1 MFTVEQTA
9 YIKLLLYLYNNTINA
24 LDDIKFLTELYSY
37 HFSTTLKTT
46 SLMLFYKLYHDHF
59 NLITSI
65 DLQQSN
71 SYCSDLTELVY
82 NNYFL
87 VILNKNKKNDFIFN
101 KLKKE
106 IVFN

>member
-9 YIKLLLYLYNNTINA
+9 YIKLLLYLYNNAINA
-24 LDDIKFLTELYSY
+24 VSDIKFLTELYAC

-46 SLMLFYKLYHDHF
+46 SLMLFYKLYHEHF
-59 NLITSI
+59 NLITSVDI
-65 DLQQSN
+65 QQSN

-87 VILNKNKKNDFIFN
+87 VNKNKNKKNDFIFN